1 MDARLL
7 QMTRI
12 EQTGQ
17 TRRAIERLVTRFPD
31 KALEIRRAAL
41 GDHNFRDVC
50 DDLAIALE
58 TLARFETRADAG
70 SCPEI
75 PEYKA
80 LIVELEAEIG
90 AMILRQRGRA
100 GT

>member
-1 MDARLL
+1 M
-7 QMTRI
+7 MRI

-17 TRRAIERLVTRFPD
+17 TRRVIERLVTRYPD
-31 KALEIRRAAL
+31 KAQEIRQAAL
-41 GDHNFRDVC
+41 GDHTFRDVC

-58 TLARFETRADAG
+58 TLARFEARTDAS

-80 LIVELEAEIG
+80 IILELEAEIG
-90 AMILRQRGRA
+90 AMILQRSGSA
-100 GT
+100 GA